1 MIEEIQLGVLYEDRR
16 EKGWEIPKMD
26 RLLKKAYYLA
36 IPVSAGLFSCF
47 P

>member
-36 IPVSAGLFSCF
+36 IPVSAGLFGCF